1 MLCLVLGM
9 IDGLMQRENYVL
21 AKKLLDVSHAR
32 QVALSSNLANVET
45 PGYKRQDIS
54 ADFDAQLRNL
64 ASKNDVAAIRD
75 LRYDTI
81 TDHNSPNVRPDGN
94 NVQMDNELL
103 LMQKN
108 SVQYEFLAQYTS
120 NSLKQL
126 KMAITG
132 RV

>member
-1 MLCLVLGM
+1 MLCLVRGM
-9 IDGLMQRENYVL
+9 IDELMQRENYVL
-21 AKKLLDVSHAR
+21 AKKLLDVSHAK

-54 ADFDAQLRNL
+54 VDFDAQLRNL
-64 ASKNDVAAIRD
+64 ASKNDLAAIRD

-81 TDHNSPNVRPDGN
+81 TDTTSPSVRPDGN

-108 SVQYEFLAQYTS
+108 SVQYEFLTQYTS